1 LLFPLVY
8 YSYKVL
14 LFYTKVDISD
24 ILMYSYT
31 MKELIKKVSTF
42 TLFLTGLVIVGV
54 LLPIKIVPSGLTA
67 LTNTVTIPAINVHT
81 DDRNLISGDYF
92 ILQHKSNIPSTTAQT
107 LFYSCQHSTD
117 VILITDNQ
125 AKKLP
130 CDKETLLHND
140 GSYLFK
146 VHTTSNTYTYTP
158 LDLTFTN
165 TANGVVQKATIY
177 IATISKDG
185 SLQEKSTLNDSTT
198 VEARIK

>member
-1 LLFPLVY
+1 
-8 YSYKVL
+8 
-14 LFYTKVDISD
+14 
-24 ILMYSYT
+24 MYSYT